1 MQESEG
7 GTLEGNMMEEDD
19 ERENDIASYFT
30 LRVRVNNYIMI
41 HWLPYTCARPGA
53 KGPNQAPKLT
63 LPTYTEVDTE
73 SPGQR

>member
-7 GTLEGNMMEEDD
+7 GTLTGNMMEEDD

-41 HWLPYTCARPGA
+41 IGYPTYTCTRSGA
-53 KGPNQAPKLT
+53 KGPNQAPK
-63 LPTYTEVDTE
+63 
-73 SPGQR
+73 

>member
-41 HWLPYTCARPGA
+41 HWLPTLPYTRAGAR
-53 KGPNQAPKLT
+53 GPNQTPNT
-63 LPTYTEVDTE
+63 LPLL
-73 SPGQR
+73 